1 MATLL
6 IRNARQLIQLEQEP
20 RALLRGSALG
30 VLPVLEDG
38 YVLIENG
45 RIVSFGPSSE
55 APERADKEIDAS
67 GKLVLPCWVDSHTHL
82 VFAGSREG
90 EFSDRIKGL
99 SYEEIARRGGGILNS
114 AKLLRETPEAQLREQ
129 AYKRLLEVQGM
140 GTGAM
145 EVKSGY
151 GLSLDSELKM
161 LRVVR
166 WLKERSKA
174 PVKATF
180 LGAHTI
186 PMEYRERRGEYVD
199 LLVREMIPRVA
210 GEGLADYIDVFCEKV
225 AFTVEEMDTILEA
238 GTRYGLKP
246 KVHVNQFNAM
256 GGIAAAVRHS
266 AVSVD
271 HLEVVGEEDIPHL
284 KGGKTV
290 ATLLPS
296 APFFLNDH
304 YPPARKL
311 IEEGVAVALATD
323 YNPGSSPSGSM
334 PLVLSLACIK
344 LRMTPE
350 EAINAATLNGAYA
363 LELEKECG
371 SIAVGKR
378 ADLLITR
385 QVPSVAFLPYAF
397 GSDWIDQVILQGETI

>member
-1 MATLL
+1 MPSLL
-6 IRNARQLIQLEQEP
+6 IRNARQLIQIAWSSRP
-20 RALLRGSALG
+20 LLRGKALG
-30 VLPVLEDG
+30 ELPVLEEG
-38 YVLIENG
+38 YVLVENG
-45 RIVSFGPSSE
+45 RIASFGPSSE
-55 APERADKEIDAS
+55 APGRADREVDAS

-82 VFAGSREG
+82 IFAGSREG
-90 EFSDRIKGL
+90 EFADRIKGL

-114 AKLLRETPEAQLREQ
+114 ARLLRETPEEQLREQ
-129 AYKRLLEVQGM
+129 AYRRLLEVQGK
-140 GTGAM
+140 GTGAI

-161 LRVVR
+161 LRVAR
-166 WLKERSKA
+166 WLKEVSRA

-186 PMEYRERRGEYVD
+186 PQEYRERRGEYVR
-199 LLVREMIPRVA
+199 LLVEEMLPRVA

-225 AFTVEEMDTILEA
+225 AFTVEEMDVILEA
-238 GTRYGLKP
+238 GARYGLKP
-246 KVHVNQFNAM
+246 KVHVNQFNVM
-256 GGIAAAVRHS
+256 GGIATAARHG

-271 HLEVVGEEDIPHL
+271 HLEVVGEEDFPHL
-284 KGGKTV
+284 KTGRTV

-304 YPPARKL
+304 YPPARRL
-311 IEEGVAVALATD
+311 IEENAAIALATD

-344 LRMTPE
+344 MRMTPE

-363 LELEKECG
+363 LELQDTCG

-378 ADLLITR
+378 ADLLLTKE
-385 QVPSVAFLPYAF
+385 VPSLAFLPYSF
-397 GSDWIDQVILQGETI
+397 GSDWVDQVILQGELI

>member
-1 MATLL
+1 MSTLL
-6 IRNARQLIQLEQEP
+6 IRNAQQLIQCEVEP
-20 RALLRGSALG
+20 RALLRGKTQG
-30 VLPVLEDG
+30 ELPVLEDG

-45 RIVSFGPSSE
+45 RIASFGPSSE
-55 APERADKEIDAS
+55 APDRADKEIDAH

-82 VFAGSREG
+82 IFAGSREG
-90 EFSDRIKGL
+90 EFADRIKGL

-114 AKLLRETPEAQLREQ
+114 AKLLRETPETQLREQ
-129 AYKRLLEVQGM
+129 AYRRLLEVQGM
-140 GTGAM
+140 GTGAI

-161 LRVVR
+161 LRVAR
-166 WLKERSKA
+166 WLKEVSSA

-186 PMEYRERRGEYVD
+186 PMEYRARREEYVD
-199 LLVREMIPRVA
+199 LLVREMIPRIA

-238 GTRYGLKP
+238 GARYGLKP
-246 KVHVNQFNAM
+246 KVHVNQFNVM
-256 GGIAAAVRHS
+256 GGISTAVKHS
-266 AVSVD
+266 ALSVD
-271 HLEVVGEEDIPHL
+271 HLEVVGEEDFPHL
-284 KGGKTV
+284 KGGKTI

-371 SIAVGKR
+371 SIAAGKR

-397 GSDWIDQVILQGETI
+397 GSDWVDQFILNGEPI